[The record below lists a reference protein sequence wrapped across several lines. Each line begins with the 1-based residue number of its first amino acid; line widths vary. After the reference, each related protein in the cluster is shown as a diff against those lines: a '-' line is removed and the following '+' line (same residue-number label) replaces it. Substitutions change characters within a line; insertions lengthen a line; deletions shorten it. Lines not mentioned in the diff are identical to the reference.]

1 MRELIKIDL
10 GECVGCNRCISVC
23 PVEEANVAYV
33 DKGGIGRVLVDKD
46 KCISCGACITVCHHD
61 SRIYVDD
68 TERFFADL
76 RKATPISL
84 FVAPAIRANLDEWEK
99 VLALLRQMGVRK
111 IYDVS
116 LGADICT
123 WAYIRYIQKNNPP
136 SIISQ
141 PCPAIVD
148 YILMHR
154 HELIPYLALVHS
166 PMLCTAIYMKKY
178 QGINDK
184 IAALSPCIAKAHEFD
199 QANGLVS
206 YNVTFAKLE
215 DYIERNNL
223 RLPAQGTQFDHIDS
237 GLGSIYSMPGGLK
250 DNVEFMLGKTLR
262 VDKSEGHLVVYK
274 ALDAFAKENKANLP
288 AVFDVLNCAEGCNV
302 GTGCRHNKTLFEVN
316 TAMEKA
322 RKNATQGRDREYF
335 EQLYEEYDKKL
346 HLEDF
351 IRRYRPIQVRSIKIT
366 ENDIENAFLQ
376 LGKAPGDHAARAFD
390 CGACGCDSCRDMAVR
405 VAKKLSVPENC
416 IEKVHRDLS
425 KEHDIVADWQAHN
438 TKAVNTMKTDMA
450 IVKGLS
456 DKIVQ
461 DLAHVEEVLRLYDTL
476 AKDINKIASNIHM
489 ISLNA
494 SIEAARAGEAGR
506 GFAVV
511 ADAIRT
517 LAGETQEAT
526 AKVTMA
532 SKEAKSSILT
542 ISETVTS
549 IGAAIDESTDC
560 VNEIVA
566 NTCNALGS
574 GS

>member
-1 MRELIKIDL
+1 M
-10 GECVGCNRCISVC
+10 
-23 PVEEANVAYV
+23 
-33 DKGGIGRVLVDKD
+33 
-46 KCISCGACITVCHHD
+46 
-61 SRIYVDD
+61 
-68 TERFFADL
+68 
-76 RKATPISL
+76 
-84 FVAPAIRANLDEWEK
+84 
-99 VLALLRQMGVRK
+99 LALLRQMGARK

-123 WAYIRYIQKNNPP
+123 WAYIRFIQKNNPP

-154 HELIPYLALVHS
+154 HELIPYLAPVHS

-199 QANGLVS
+199 QTNGLVS

-215 DYIERNNL
+215 EYIERNNL
-223 RLPAQGTQFDHIDS
+223 RLPAQGAQFDHIDS

-250 DNVEFMLGKTLR
+250 DNVEFMLGKALR
-262 VDKSEGHLVVYK
+262 VDKSEGQHVVYK
-274 ALDAFAKENKANLP
+274 ALDAFAKENKTNLP

-322 RKNATQGRDREYF
+322 RQNAVQGRDREYF

-346 HLEDF
+346 RLEDF
-351 IRRYRPIQVRSIKIT
+351 IRRYRPIQVRNIKVT
-366 ENDIENAFLQ
+366 ENDIENAFL
-376 LGKAPGDHAARAFD
+376 LLDKAPDDYAARGFD
-390 CGACGCDSCRDMAVR
+390 CAACGADSCRKMAVR

-416 IEKVHRDLS
+416 IEKVHKDLS
-425 KEHDIVADWQAHN
+425 KEHDIVVDWQARN
-438 TKAVNTMKTDMA
+438 TKAVNTMKTDMD

-461 DLAHVEEVLRLYDTL
+461 DVAHVEEVLRLYDAL

-526 AKVTMA
+526 SKVTKA
-532 SKEAKSSILT
+532 STEAKTSIGT
-542 ISETVTS
+542 IAQTVVS

-566 NTCNALGS
+566 NTCNALGLEK
-574 GS
+574 